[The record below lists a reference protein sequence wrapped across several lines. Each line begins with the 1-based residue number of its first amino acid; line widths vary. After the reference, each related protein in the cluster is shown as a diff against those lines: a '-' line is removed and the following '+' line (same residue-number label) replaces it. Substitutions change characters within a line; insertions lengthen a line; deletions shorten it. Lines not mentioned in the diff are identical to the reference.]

1 MNSGSLVTFDARG
14 CTDNVCLV
22 SYEWDFGDDTRGT
35 GITTNH
41 NYTNPGMYTAKLTAQ
56 DAAGNTATS
65 NTIITVQAYTVS
77 TVPEFPFAILLPL
90 FLIMTL
96 ITSIIYK
103 RRRLKAK
110 QQQSDTDLP

>member
-1 MNSGSLVTFDARG
+1 
-14 CTDNVCLV
+14 VCPV
-22 SYEWDFGDDTRGT
+22 SYEWDFGDGTRGT
-35 GITTNH
+35 GITTTH
-41 NYTNPGMYTAKLTAQ
+41 NYTNPGMYTARLTAQ